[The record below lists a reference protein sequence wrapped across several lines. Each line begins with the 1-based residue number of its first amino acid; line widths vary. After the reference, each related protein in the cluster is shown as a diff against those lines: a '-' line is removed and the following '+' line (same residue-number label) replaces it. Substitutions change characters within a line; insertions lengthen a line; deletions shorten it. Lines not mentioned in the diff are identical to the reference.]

1 VDFDMPIHD
10 GLALAQWIRA
20 EPTTAALPL
29 VLLSSSDVPRGEVER
44 LGFAAVLTKP
54 VRAQDL
60 RRALHGVFVKDEA
73 AAQVAPRR
81 APEKLGLNVLLAE
94 DNPVNRSVA
103 VGALEHLGCR
113 ADVVEN
119 GQEVLERVASGA
131 VYDVILMDCQMPL
144 LSGFDATRL
153 LRERGYTGRI
163 VALTANALEGDEERC
178 REVGMDAYLSKPF
191 KLAGLRAVLEAL
203 EGPVA

>member
-1 VDFDMPIHD
+1 
-10 GLALAQWIRA
+10 
-20 EPTTAALPL
+20 
-29 VLLSSSDVPRGEVER
+29 
-44 LGFAAVLTKP
+44 
-54 VRAQDL
+54 
-60 RRALHGVFVKDEA
+60 
-73 AAQVAPRR
+73 
-81 APEKLGLNVLLAE
+81 
-94 DNPVNRSVA
+94 
-103 VGALEHLGCR
+103 
-113 ADVVEN
+113 
-119 GQEVLERVASGA
+119 
-131 VYDVILMDCQMPL
+131 MPL